1 MIDIKET
8 DGSENA
14 SLYATQKAHDIELKD
29 MIPGTQFERTILT
42 GRVER
47 CKVITG
53 PYSELSSKDIIVEVM
68 GVNDSKRDYYHAL
81 DLGLVPYEKSGL
93 WNRLKVE
100 IIPPKPNT

>member
-1 MIDIKET
+1 MIDNIEINR
-8 DGSENA
+8 SEIA
-14 SLYATQKAHDIELKD
+14 SHHSTQKAHNAELKD
-29 MIPGTQFERTILT
+29 MIPGTQFQRTNLV

-47 CKVITG
+47 WKVITG
-53 PYSELSSKDIIVEVM
+53 PYSELPTKVIKVEVM
-68 GVNDSKRDYYHAL
+68 GVNDSKMHCYHAL